1 MAFVDSNGT
10 SIFLLTSV
18 NEVTGSLFITLFFIV
33 LVLIIIALMLRIPIE
48 FTAIIVLPF
57 LISVTAYESSLM
69 SVTGVFLIYIALLL
83 ANNFWFVK

>member
-10 SIFLLTSV
+10 SVFLLTSV